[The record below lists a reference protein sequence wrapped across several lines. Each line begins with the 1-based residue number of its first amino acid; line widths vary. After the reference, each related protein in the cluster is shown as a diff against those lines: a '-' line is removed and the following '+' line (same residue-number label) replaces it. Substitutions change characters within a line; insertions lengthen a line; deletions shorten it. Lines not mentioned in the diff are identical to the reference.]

1 VRRLAACLAVLALL
15 LFVAP
20 ATASTTV
27 SSQEHRILDQINAER
42 AARGLRPL
50 RADIRV
56 WDLAGDRAARM
67 ASTGVMSHTIAG
79 SLGTSLTARGVRR
92 WSYGEDIGYST
103 AARGIAST
111 NELFSLWRASPDH
124 WALMMSSRYNYVG
137 IGLAF
142 RSSTG
147 QTYGSIVFIEGLDR
161 SGPVATMLSVTRTG
175 HDIRWTWTAT
185 DALLQ
190 THMSG
195 VAGYQIQTR
204 TDLGAWHT
212 VASLSRATSRTVH
225 GNASRHTYGVRVR
238 PIDRAGNRGSWSR
251 ELRIWVP

>member
-1 VRRLAACLAVLALL
+1 MLALL

-56 WDLAGDRAARM
+56 WDLAGDRATRM

-79 SLGTSLTARGVRR
+79 SLGSSLTARGIRR

-147 QTYGSIVFIEGLDR
+147 QTYGSIVFVEGVDR

-204 TDLGAWHT
+204 TDLAKIIK
-212 VASLSRATSRTVH
+212 SP
-225 GNASRHTYGVRVR
+225 NARKEAA
-238 PIDRAGNRGSWSR
+238 DARGLVVPF
-251 ELRIWVP
+251 LRDTLVGLNYAYYEPP